1 MMNNVRNG
9 LITFSAAFIL
19 QPFIHNL
26 IPLRG
31 WTPNLVLCLAAALI
45 CATEES
51 GIWLAFGMLFALF
64 SDFVFGLYTGIG
76 MGAILV
82 SLTILILL
90 KHFLV
95 EANVL
100 MAALMSV
107 MTTWVYN
114 FVYWLLAKAAGNMAR
129 LSAMAEMTI
138 IQTVVNLLFFM
149 IIYVVVSRWIH
160 KKRKWTFYFRQSR
173 L

>member
-1 MMNNVRNG
+1 MKNNVRNG

-31 WTPNLVLCLAAALI
+31 WTPNLILCLAAALI

-64 SDFVFGLYTGIG
+64 SDFAFGLYTGIG
-76 MGAILV
+76 MGAILAA
-82 SLTILILL
+82 LTILILL
-90 KHFLV
+90 KHVLV

-114 FVYWLLAKAAGNMAR
+114 FVYWLLAKAAGNTAR
-129 LSAMAEMTI
+129 LLTMAEMTM
-138 IQTVVNLLFFM
+138 IQMVVNLVFFM
-149 IIYVVVSRWIH
+149 IIYLIVSRLIL

-173 L
+173 

>member
-9 LITFSAAFIL
+9 LITFSAAFVL

-31 WTPNLVLCLAAALI
+31 WTPNLILCLAAALI

-51 GIWLAFGMLFALF
+51 GIWLAFGMLYALF
-64 SDFVFGLYTGIG
+64 CDFAFGLYTGIG
-76 MGAILV
+76 MGTMLV
-82 SLTILILL
+82 TLTILILL
-90 KHFLV
+90 KHVLV
-95 EANVL
+95 EANAL

-114 FVYWLLAKAAGNMAR
+114 FVYWLLARAAGNGAR
-129 LSAMAEMTI
+129 FLTMTRMTL
-138 IQTVVNLLFFM
+138 IQMIFNLIFFM
-149 IIYVVVSRWIH
+149 IIYGIVSSRIR

-173 L
+173 S